1 MSLLL
6 GLIHFKF
13 LITDILFI
21 FLFLSF
27 LWFFTNYYSA
37 MNLVILLY
45 ILSVM
50 KFPMGDQFSYLF
62 IKFSIIYLL
71 KQFNVPI
78 LNY

>member
-1 MSLLL
+1 M
-6 GLIHFKF
+6 H
-13 LITDILFI
+13 
-21 FLFLSF
+21 
-27 LWFFTNYYSA
+27 
-37 MNLVILLY
+37 LVILLY

-50 KFPMGDQFSYLF
+50 KFSMGDQFSYLF